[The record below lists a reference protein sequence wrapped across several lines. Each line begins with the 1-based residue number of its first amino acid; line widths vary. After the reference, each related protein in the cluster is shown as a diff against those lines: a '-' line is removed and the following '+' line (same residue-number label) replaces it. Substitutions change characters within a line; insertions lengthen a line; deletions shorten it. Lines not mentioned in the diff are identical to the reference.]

1 MGPLHGLRIIELAG
15 IGPAPFAAMLL
26 ADLGATVIRVDR
38 PVPVAMGIERP
49 LKFNLLLRNR
59 QNLAVDLKS
68 ETGRALVL
76 TLIEHADGL
85 IEGFRPGVT
94 ERLGLGPQDCLARN
108 PRLVYGRMTG
118 WGQTGP
124 LAQAAGHDL
133 NYIAITGVL
142 DWIGRSGQAPTP
154 PLNLVGDFGGGG
166 LYLALGMLA
175 AMLESRRSGQG
186 QVVDAAIVDGTA
198 SLATSIFGMHAAGLL
213 GARGDNILDGGAP
226 YYDVYRCLD
235 GKHIC
240 VAPIEPKFY
249 AELCRRLEIDPDL
262 LGGQNDRQAWP
273 QAKATL
279 AALFA
284 RKTRD
289 DWCALLEGSDACF
302 SPVLEAG
309 EAPRHPQLQ
318 ARQTFVE
325 VQGVTQPAAAPRFS
339 RTPPD
344 TPRAPEAPSAQ
355 ADAAALEDWLGPQAA
370 RDWLDA
376 LSAANVTGSTGGAG
390 SSASPA

>member
-38 PVPVAMGIERP
+38 PVPAAMGIERP
-49 LKFNLLLRNR
+49 LKYNLLLRNR
-59 QNLAVDLKS
+59 QNLAVDLKT

-76 TLIEHADGL
+76 DLVERADGL

-142 DWIGRSGQAPTP
+142 DWIGRSGQPPTP

-175 AMLESRRSGQG
+175 ALLESRQSGQG

-235 GKHIC
+235 GKYIC

-249 AELCRRLEIDPDL
+249 AELCRRLDIDPAR
-262 LGGQNDRQAWP
+262 LGGQNDRLDWP
-273 QAKATL
+273 AAKATL
-279 AALFA
+279 REVFA
-284 RKTRD
+284 TKTRD
-289 DWCALLEGSDACF
+289 AWCALLEGSDACF
-302 SPVLEAG
+302 SPVLQAG
-309 EAPRHPQLQ
+309 EAPSHPQLQ

-325 VQGVTQPAAAPRFS
+325 VQGVSQPAPAPRFS
-339 RTPPD
+339 RTEAD
-344 TPRAPEAPSAQ
+344 IPRPPEAPSPQ
-355 ADAAALEDWLGPQAA
+355 GDAAALEDWLGPQAA
-370 RDWLDA
+370 QSWLDA
-376 LSAANVTGSTGGAG
+376 LHAAGHKQATRTGPSQV
-390 SSASPA
+390 